1 MKILLIGNGF
11 VGKATYLLN
20 TPENKFY
27 VYDVNPKLCVPL
39 GFYPKNIKDYD
50 LVFIC
55 LPTPMN
61 VDGTCNTDLIKDAI
75 KKFPHPFT
83 IVRSTVPIGFCDEH
97 NVYFMPEFLTE
108 KEWKQDFISTPIW
121 YYGYPSYKGFTAYSL
136 NGSAKAYTFNGEQV
150 KRKLES
156 RFQSLIKSAYMNKN
170 IDSCDIKSCTTSE
183 LEFVKYIKNSL
194 LSTKVTFFNELY
206 PLVQKYNINYQIVE
220 EILKQDPRIG
230 LSHMQVP
237 GPDGKFGYGGTCFPK
252 DTLSLYYQIDKAPLL
267 EANLNSNESLYRPKR
282 DWLKDVD
289 RSVVSNHKKIAL
301 VTGGAGF
308 LGSHLCEKLLE
319 KNMIVIC
326 VDNLITGS
334 ITNISQFL
342 SNPNFKFLKK
352 SVINKLFIP
361 HVDEIYHLAGI
372 ASPPKYKSY
381 PLETLQVSIQ
391 GTINMLEMAV
401 KHSAKFLFT
410 STSEVYG
417 DPLEHPQKETYWG
430 HVNTV
435 GERSCYD
442 EGKRVAET
450 LIYEYRK
457 KYNLNAKIVRI
468 FNTYGPN
475 MDIDDGRIVTNIIKS
490 IKNNRPVTIYGD
502 GSQTRSFAYVSDT
515 INGVLMVM
523 ESNILGPIN
532 IGNPQENTINELL
545 SIFNS
550 VTGKELKVE
559 YIEKSQD
566 DPYKRNPDITL
577 ISKLGWK
584 PDIDLISGLKMTIN
598 YFEHLNI
605 SSKL

>member
-1 MKILLIGNGF
+1 MDN
-11 VGKATYLLN
+11 
-20 TPENKFY
+20 
-27 VYDVNPKLCVPL
+27 
-39 GFYPKNIKDYD
+39 
-50 LVFIC
+50 
-55 LPTPMN
+55 
-61 VDGTCNTDLIKDAI
+61 
-75 KKFPHPFT
+75 
-83 IVRSTVPIGFCDEH
+83 
-97 NVYFMPEFLTE
+97 
-108 KEWKQDFISTPIW
+108 
-121 YYGYPSYKGFTAYSL
+121 
-136 NGSAKAYTFNGEQV
+136 
-150 KRKLES
+150 
-156 RFQSLIKSAYMNKN
+156 
-170 IDSCDIKSCTTSE
+170 
-183 LEFVKYIKNSL
+183 
-194 LSTKVTFFNELY
+194 
-206 PLVQKYNINYQIVE
+206 
-220 EILKQDPRIG
+220 
-230 LSHMQVP
+230 
-237 GPDGKFGYGGTCFPK
+237 
-252 DTLSLYYQIDKAPLL
+252 APLL
-267 EANLNSNESLYRPKR
+267 ETNLHSNESIYRPKR
-282 DWLKDVD
+282 DWLKDVN
-289 RSVVSNHKKIAL
+289 RSVVCNNKKIAL

-352 SVINKLFIP
+352 SVANKLFIP

-391 GTINMLEMAV
+391 GTINMLELAV
-401 KHSAKFLFT
+401 QQSAKFLFT

-457 KYNLNAKIVRI
+457 KFNLNAKIVRI

-475 MDIDDGRIVTNIIKS
+475 MDINDGRIITNIIKS
-490 IKNNRPVTIYGD
+490 MKNNEPVTIYGD

-515 INGVLMVM
+515 INGILMVM

-532 IGNPQENTINELL
+532 IGNPQENTINELI

-550 VTGKELKVE
+550 VTGTPLEVK

-584 PDIDLISGLKMTIN
+584 PNIDLISGLKMTKN
-598 YFEHLNI
+598 YFQHLDA